1 MDSITSQI
9 DDKKKSLLGIF
20 TKSQSTPEN
29 KGFQRV
35 HDFLLQDQSAKLL
48 PRERVT
54 NCLKRRIDK
63 TKQRLVK
70 YNEERCKAHWS
81 NVQRCGSIWTCPI
94 CAKQITEKRR
104 EELKQGVKN
113 WKNNHCGEILL
124 LTLTNSHSASH
135 SLKSLISGQKKAL
148 GYFFGD
154 RKGKFL
160 LDDCLGRKYQV
171 RAFEVTH
178 GQNGWHPHFHI
189 LIFTNG
195 QTVENFFELKREL
208 SKHWLN
214 CCKKSNLPLPSLS
227 HGLDIRDGSYAEQYV
242 SKWGIESELTK
253 GHIKKGREGGLT
265 PFDLLQS
272 SMLDHENSEKH
283 GKLFQ
288 EFGIS
293 FKGARQLV
301 WSRGLKKLL
310 GIAEKTDE
318 ELAEETE
325 KSGILLDEVPELIFS
340 LLCKYQKR
348 HIYLTALEND
358 YQSGNFGNLDSE
370 AYLLIED
377 LAKREIDFMES
388 HY

>member
-1 MDSITSQI
+1 MDSSLSQI
-9 DDKKKSLLGIF
+9 ESKKTALLGIF
-20 TKSQSTPEN
+20 TKSQSKPEN
-29 KGFQRV
+29 KGFERV

-63 TKQRLVK
+63 SKGRFVK

-81 NVQRCGSIWTCPI
+81 NVQRCGSIWTCPV

-104 EELKQGVKN
+104 EELKQGVKT
-113 WKNNHCGEILL
+113 WKDKYQGEILL

-135 SLKSLISGQKKAL
+135 SLRSLIAGQKKAL

-160 LDDCLGRKYQV
+160 LDDCLGREYQV

-178 GQNGWHPHFHI
+178 GSNGWHPHYHI
-189 LIFTNG
+189 LLFTNG
-195 QTVENFFELKREL
+195 QPVENFFELKSAL
-208 SKHWLN
+208 AKHWIN
-214 CCKKSNLPLPSLS
+214 CCKKAGLPLPSVS

-242 SKWGIESELTK
+242 SKWGVESELTK
-253 GHIKKGREGGLT
+253 GHLKKGRQGGLT

-272 SMLDHENSEKH
+272 SMLGHELSDLH

-310 GIAEKTDE
+310 EIQDKTDE

-325 KSGILLDEVPELIFS
+325 NMGITLEEVPELIFS

-348 HIYLTALEND
+348 HCYLTALEND
-358 YQSGNFGNLDSE
+358 YSNGVYGTVSSA

-377 LAKREIDFMES
+377 LAKREILAIES
-388 HY
+388 NY

>member
-1 MDSITSQI
+1 MDSTLSQI
-9 DDKKKSLLGIF
+9 NSSEIKALGIF
-20 TKSQSTPEN
+20 TKSQSMPDI

-48 PRERVT
+48 PKERVT

-63 TKQRLVK
+63 SKGRFVK

-81 NVQRCGSIWTCPI
+81 NVQRCGSIWTCPV

-104 EELKQGVKN
+104 EELKKGVKN
-113 WKNNHCGEILL
+113 WKDCFQGGILL

-135 SLKSLISGQKKAL
+135 SLRSLISGQKKAL

-160 LDDCLGRKYQV
+160 LDDCLGREYQV
-171 RAFEVTH
+171 RAFEVTY
-178 GQNGWHPHFHI
+178 GQNGWHPHYHI

-195 QTVENFFELKREL
+195 QPVDNFFELKQAL
-208 SKHWLN
+208 SKHWIN
-214 CCKKSNLPLPSLS
+214 CCQKANLPLPSVK

-272 SMLDHENSEKH
+272 SMLDHELSQKH
-283 GKLFQ
+283 AKLFQ

-310 GIAEKTDE
+310 EIEEKTDE
-318 ELAEETE
+318 ELSEETE
-325 KSGILLDEVPELIFS
+325 NMGITLEEVPQLIFS

-348 HIYLTALEND
+348 HTYLTALEND
-358 YQSGNFGNLDSE
+358 YSSGNYGTITSE

-377 LAKREIDFMES
+377 LVKREITFIEL

>member
-1 MDSITSQI
+1 MDFSQSQI
-9 DDKKKSLLGIF
+9 DNQNFARLGIF
-20 TKSQSTPEN
+20 TKSQSMPEN
-29 KGFQRV
+29 KGLQRV

-63 TKQRLVK
+63 SKGRFVK

-81 NVQRCGSIWTCPI
+81 NVQRCGSIWTCPV

-104 EELKQGVKN
+104 EELKQGVKT
-113 WKNNHCGEILL
+113 WKDRFQGGILL

-135 SLKSLISGQKKAL
+135 SLRSLIAGQKKAL

-160 LDDCLGRKYQV
+160 LDDCLGREYQV

-178 GQNGWHPHFHI
+178 GKNGWHPHYHI

-195 QTVENFFELKREL
+195 QPLENFFELKQSL
-208 SKHWLN
+208 SKHWIN
-214 CCKKSNLPLPSLS
+214 CCQKANLPLPSLQY
-227 HGLDIRDGSYAEQYV
+227 GLDIRDGSYAEQYV
-242 SKWGIESELTK
+242 SKWGVESELTK

-272 SMLDHENSEKH
+272 SMLEHELSEQH
-283 GKLFQ
+283 GKLYQ
-288 EFGIS
+288 EFGVA

-310 GIAEKTDE
+310 EIEEKTDE

-325 KSGILLDEVPELIFS
+325 NMGIVLEEVPQLIFS

-348 HIYLTALEND
+348 HTYLTALEND
-358 YQSGNFGNLDSE
+358 YSSGNYGTVTSE
-370 AYLLIED
+370 AYLLIEQ
-377 LAKREIDFMES
+377 LAKTEIDFIQS
-388 HY
+388 NY

>member
-1 MDSITSQI
+1 MDLNLSQI
-9 DDKKKSLLGIF
+9 NHLRASALGIF

-35 HDFLLQDQSAKLL
+35 HEFLLQDQSAKLL
-48 PRERVT
+48 PRERVC

-63 TKQRLVK
+63 SKQREVK
-70 YNEERCKAHWS
+70 FNEERAKAHWS
-81 NVQRCGSIWTCPI
+81 NVQRCGSIWTCPV

-104 EELKQGVKN
+104 EELKQGVKT
-113 WKNNHCGEILL
+113 WQDRFQGGILL

-135 SLKSLISGQKKAL
+135 SLKSLIAGQKKAL

-160 LDDCLGRKYQV
+160 LDDCLGREYQV

-178 GQNGWHPHFHI
+178 GSNGWHPHYHI

-195 QTVENFFELKREL
+195 QPFENFFELKQEL
-208 SKHWLN
+208 SKHWIN
-214 CCKKSNLPLPSLS
+214 CCSKAKLPLPSLS

-242 SKWGIESELTK
+242 SKWGIEHELTK
-253 GHIKKGREGGLT
+253 GHLKKGRDGGLT

-272 SMLDHENSEKH
+272 SMLDHDLADKH

-310 GIAEKTDE
+310 EIEDKSDE

-325 KSGILLDEVPELIFS
+325 NQGILLEQVPDIIFS

-348 HIYLTALEND
+348 HSYLTALEND
-358 YQSGNFGNLDSE
+358 YTNGCYGLLSSE

-377 LAKREIDFMES
+377 LAKREISSMES